1 MEPQAIAKSI
11 DVFANTE
18 GGTLVVGMT
27 TLGREPAELTGVEH
41 EGSWPIRQWGML
53 CQEGI

>member
-1 MEPQAIAKSI
+1 VEPQASAKSI
-11 DVFANTE
+11 DAFANTE

-41 EGSWPIRQWGML
+41 EGELADQAVGYVVSG
-53 CQEGI
+53 GV